1 MLFGVDK
8 EEHAHHV
15 LVMRLFAQGEVRVGP
30 LDVLKGKNKNF
41 FPQQVSSNA
50 DKLTLRIWFLRSLS
64 LKYLKKEQESIIS
77 RNMRMAMISKGTVIK
92 KTSPPVNDSIV
103 TVTRTLFLLFLL
115 IFLGLFCVFGLFGSL
130 FGLFLGL
137 FLQSL
142 DFLHHRLF
150 TFLLFFRSV

>member
-1 MLFGVDK
+1 
-8 EEHAHHV
+8 
-15 LVMRLFAQGEVRVGP
+15 
-30 LDVLKGKNKNF
+30 
-41 FPQQVSSNA
+41 
-50 DKLTLRIWFLRSLS
+50 
-64 LKYLKKEQESIIS
+64 
-77 RNMRMAMISKGTVIK
+77 MISKGTVIK

-130 FGLFLGL
+130 LGLFLGL

-150 TFLLFFRSV
+150 TFLLFRSL